1 MTAEGAISGTA
12 EGSAYNVAEFTK
24 WIIKSFHAHEFGDSP
39 TLLGPDVSQLDTEF
53 SAPTSPEDYP
63 DGYLEGDEESPDDA
77 PPASNEGAKDEL

>member
-1 MTAEGAISGTA
+1 MDHQELPRARVRGLADAVGT
-12 EGSAYNVAEFTK
+12 GR
-24 WIIKSFHAHEFGDSP
+24 
-39 TLLGPDVSQLDTEF
+39 SQLDTEF